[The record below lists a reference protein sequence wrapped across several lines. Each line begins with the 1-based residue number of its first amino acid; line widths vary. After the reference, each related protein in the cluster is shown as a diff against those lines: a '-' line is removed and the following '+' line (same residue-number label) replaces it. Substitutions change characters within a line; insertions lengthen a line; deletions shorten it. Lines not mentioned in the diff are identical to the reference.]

1 MKECLKNHN
10 LTQESFANK
19 LNQQYYQSF
28 SQKDVSRWTNIG
40 STNQKQKI
48 GFPKFQTMI
57 LIADFF
63 DVDVG
68 YVTGEANYLTFSLAQ
83 ASEYTGMSPIVILKI
98 RQFTISDNINNLMIE
113 DQKNALNKFF
123 TANNIELLYYN
134 LYDLYLISIDPE
146 RTSKL
151 THNNTENAIN
161 YLRQLEHESKIIKYE
176 LNESLILL
184 INEVFQISNF

>member
-1 MKECLKNHN
+1 MLENHN
-10 LTQESFANK
+10 LTQESFTNK
-19 LNQQYYQSF
+19 LNRQYYQYF

-40 STNQKQKI
+40 STYPKKI

-57 LIADFF
+57 LIAVFF

-68 YVTGEANYLTFSLAQ
+68 YVTGKTNYLTFSLAQ
-83 ASEYTGMSPIVILKI
+83 ASEYTGMSPIAIQKK
-98 RQFTISDNINNLMIE
+98 RQFSISDNINNLMIE
-113 DQKNALNKFF
+113 DQKHALNKFF

-134 LYDLYLISIDPE
+134 LYDLYLISTDPE

-184 INEVFQISNF
+184 INGVFQISDF